1 MYRETVG
8 TAPVVPLLFR
18 NATPRIAGPE
28 IPGGYDPALR
38 VWAVDADGLH
48 QPIITAAESAL
59 VDIET
64 TTKVRQEGDDE
75 DIHAGRAFGTLCE
88 IVTKTATQ
96 QESDDDRFGADGRLG
111 LLTEIVTKTAIQQEA
126 DDDAAE
132 MLVADHLLS
141 RAALPE
147 ITTKTDAQ
155 QESDDQVRAVGM
167 EFDYVAPER
176 LGPLVELETKTSYE
190 VEHDDQDRELI

>member
-1 MYRETVG
+1 MARCR
-8 TAPVVPLLFR
+8 LRLCCS
-18 NATPRIAGPE
+18 ATPRRALPALKSPAATI
-28 IPGGYDPALR
+28 PALR
-38 VWAVDADGLH
+38 VWAVDADGLR
-48 QPIITAAESAL
+48 QPIITVAENAL

-96 QESDDDRFGADGRLG
+96 QEFDDERFGANARLG

-132 MLVADHLLS
+132 TLVADHFML

-155 QESDDQVRAVGM
+155 QESDDQARAVGM

-176 LGPLVELETKTSYE
+176 LGALVELETKTSYE
-190 VEHDDQDRELI
+190 LEHDDQGTEPI